1 MKVREGE
8 TVRSGPVAR
17 VQLTDREDDVL
28 QLVIDGLSNDEIAA
42 RLAISRRTVEAHLR
56 TLFRK
61 AGVSRRTQL
70 AALYQ
75 GSDMAAAEPFEPARL
90 GASNSS
96 VPPPSRQRRDLAD
109 CERRVRAYAA
119 AVHGL
124 VDRQFPLFEERVEI
138 TAMVGEESGQDI
150 IIERRWT
157 KPRPYLVYRLLG
169 PIVTWPDG
177 PAEAEEFAP
186 AWTVHGQDIHLDVH
200 LVWDVD
206 GRPLLM
212 ILFQP
217 GLGGETEWVLRYH
230 SPKLWDPL
238 RSTGQDTLTWAT
250 ATFDQRHSPR
260 INELTLKVVFPS
272 SWTGERLTED
282 SNQGMIHTERLPS
295 GQVQLTWHQE
305 APSAGEYR
313 WTIQGSRV
321 S

>member
-1 MKVREGE
+1 
-8 TVRSGPVAR
+8 VAR
-17 VQLTDREDDVL
+17 IQLTDREDDVL
-28 QLVIDGLSNDEIAA
+28 ALVIGGLSNDEIAV
-42 RLAISRRTVEAHLR
+42 RLAISRRTVEAHMR

-61 AGVSRRTQL
+61 TGVARRTQL

-75 GSDMAAAEPFEPARL
+75 GSDMVASEPSGPERP
-90 GASNSS
+90 GATNSPT
-96 VPPPSRQRRDLAD
+96 PPLSQQRRDLAD
-109 CERRVRAYAA
+109 CERQLRAYAA

-138 TAMVGEESGQDI
+138 TVMVGEESGQDTV
-150 IIERRWT
+150 IERRWT
-157 KPRPYLVYRLLG
+157 KPRPYLVYRIVG

-177 PAEAEEFAP
+177 PSGADELALGC
-186 AWTVHGQDIHLDVH
+186 TVDRQDTQVDVH

-206 GRPLLM
+206 GRPLVM

-217 GLGGETEWVLRYH
+217 GLGVETEWVLRYH

-238 RSTGQDTLTWAT
+238 RDTGQDTLTWST
-250 ATFDQRHSPR
+250 ATFDQRHSPK

-272 SWTGERLTED
+272 SWTGERLTEH
-282 SNQGMIHTERLPS
+282 NNLGVIHTERLPT
-295 GQVQLTWHQE
+295 GQTQVTWHQE

-313 WTIQGSRV
+313 WLLGGSRG

>member
-1 MKVREGE
+1 M
-8 TVRSGPVAR
+8 AR
-17 VQLTDREDDVL
+17 IQLTDREDDVL
-28 QLVIDGLSNDEIAA
+28 ALVIGGLSNDEIAA
-42 RLAISRRTVEAHLR
+42 RLAISRRTVEAHVR

-61 AGVSRRTQL
+61 TGVSRRTQL

-75 GSDMAAAEPFEPARL
+75 GGDMAAAEPSGPARP
-90 GASNSS
+90 GAINS
-96 VPPPSRQRRDLAD
+96 PALPLSRQRRDLAD
-109 CERRVRAYAA
+109 CERQLRAYAA

-138 TAMVGEESGQDI
+138 TALVGEEDGRDI

-157 KPRPYLVYRLLG
+157 RPRPYLVYRVLG
-169 PIVTWPDG
+169 PIVTWPD
-177 PAEAEEFAP
+177 ALFEADALALEC
-186 AWTVHGQDIHLDVH
+186 TVDGQDIHVDVH
-200 LVWDVD
+200 LVRDVD
-206 GRPLLM
+206 GRPLVM

-217 GLGGETEWVLRYH
+217 GIGAETEWVLRYH

-250 ATFDQRHSPR
+250 ATLDQRHPPK
-260 INELTLKVVFPS
+260 INKLTVKVVFPG

-282 SNQGMIHTERLPS
+282 NNQGMIHTERLPT
-295 GQVQLTWHQE
+295 GQTQVTWHQE

-313 WTIQGSRV
+313 WLLQGSRG